1 MFLVDTNVW
10 VEVLLG
16 QEKAKEASDFLKRTP
31 ASELSLTDFTLYSI
45 GIILAK
51 LGRDDAYRKFLGDV
65 LTENDVRIIR
75 LTPSDLAEV
84 PTVVRRF
91 HVDFDDAYQ
100 YVAAGRFNA
109 ALVSFDSDFDKTDL
123 KRLAPSQAV

>member
-1 MFLVDTNVW
+1 M
-10 VEVLLG
+10 
-16 QEKAKEASDFLKRTP
+16 S
-31 ASELSLTDFTLYSI
+31 
-45 GIILAK
+45 K

-109 ALVSFDSDFDKTDL
+109 TLVSFDSDFDKTDL
-123 KRLAPSQAV
+123 KRLAPSQVV